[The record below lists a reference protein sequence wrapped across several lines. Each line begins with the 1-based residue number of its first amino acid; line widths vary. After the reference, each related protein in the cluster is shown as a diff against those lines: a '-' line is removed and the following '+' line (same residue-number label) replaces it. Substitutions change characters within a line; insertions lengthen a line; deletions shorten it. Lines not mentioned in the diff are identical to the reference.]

1 MDYDWKEKFI
11 IGSPQFFC
19 GLHDNFVF
27 QRPQIIRKES
37 YLYNQSLGDR
47 HRTNYNCNKF
57 VYIDST
63 YHRINPQNV

>member
-37 YLYNQSLGDR
+37 YLY
-47 HRTNYNCNKF
+47 
-57 VYIDST
+57 
-63 YHRINPQNV
+63 